1 MEIMKA
7 MIKKSSG
14 SEKEFYTN
22 KLSGL
27 EFASE
32 VIISHMHIVYI
43 DDNEEHS
50 DGNIEDGKVLRQH
63 KEILIIINYIICLSI
78 KITRK

>member
-32 VIISHMHIVYI
+32 VIISHIHI
-43 DDNEEHS
+43 
-50 DGNIEDGKVLRQH
+50 
-63 KEILIIINYIICLSI
+63 LSI
-78 KITRK
+78 